1 MNLFASL
8 LLVAAS
14 AFAQS
19 DGGEAEVEW
28 SVDYAKA
35 FAAAKTSKKPL
46 LVVIEDSSKGT
57 DKFEEEKLAADQTQ
71 LELLNQFELCKI
83 DVSSNTGK
91 KVAKAFGA
99 TELPYTAITDRT
111 NSIVVYRRAGKMS
124 RNEWISALID
134 NKDRVYARKPVLPAQ
149 PTAATTGTIQS
160 QAQYTKPQYAQ
171 PAVQQFY
178 QAPAQAQNYSWT
190 YPSQQFFSPAH
201 CST

>member
-8 LLVAAS
+8 LLIAAS
-14 AFAQS
+14 SFAQS
-19 DGGEAEVEW
+19 DGSEAEVEW

-46 LVVIEDSSKGT
+46 LVVIEDSTKGA
-57 DKFEEEKLAADQTQ
+57 DKFEEEKLATDETQ
-71 LELLNQFELCKI
+71 VELLNEFELCRI
-83 DVSSNTGK
+83 DVSSKTGK
-91 KVAKAFGA
+91 KVAQAFGA

-149 PTAATTGTIQS
+149 PTAATTGAIQS
-160 QAQYTKPQYAQ
+160 PQYSQPQYAQ
-171 PAVQQFY
+171 PAVQQQFY
-178 QAPAQAQNYSWT
+178 QAPAQSQNYSWS